1 MTCKNIQ
8 EKFVEYLTKEL
19 SKKDREAVQAHVAE
33 CDQCRRELEFLT
45 EVWTELGVL
54 KEERPSHQLRTRFY
68 HMLEEYKQAE
78 TEKERK
84 EKWSLSSR
92 LKNLWPKRPSF
103 QFALTLGMLVLG
115 LVIGNVWTVIPQQ
128 KAITTALVNEVLSMR
143 QTLAVSLI
151 DQESASERLQG
162 INMSYAMVDPD
173 EELLDKLLLTLNS
186 DPSVSVRLAA
196 VDALYL
202 FHSHPKV
209 KQGLI
214 DSLSQQSSPM
224 VQASLIDLMVS
235 IRERKAVDALK
246 SLLDSEDTN
255 PEIKDRA
262 EQGIQK
268 LSF

>member
-1 MTCKNIQ
+1 MTCKNIK
-8 EKFVEYLTKEL
+8 ERFVEYLTNEL
-19 SKKDREAVQAHVAE
+19 SQKEREEIQEHVAE
-33 CDQCRRELEFLT
+33 CDECRRELEFLT

-54 KEERPSHQLRTRFY
+54 KEERPSPQLRTRFY
-68 HMLEEYKQAE
+68 SMLDQYKQAE
-78 TEKERK
+78 SEKGSR
-84 EKWSLSSR
+84 EKGSLFSR
-92 LKNLWPKRPSF
+92 LKNLWPKKPVF

-128 KAITTALVNEVLSMR
+128 KAITTALVDEVKSMR
-143 QTLAVSLI
+143 QTLAMSLI

-162 INMSYAMVDPD
+162 INMSYSMVDPD
-173 EELLDKLLLTLNS
+173 DKLLDKLLSTLNT
-186 DPSVSVRLAA
+186 DPNVSVRLAA

-202 FHSHPKV
+202 FHNHPKV

-224 VQASLIDLMVS
+224 VQASLIDLMVN
-235 IRERKAVDALK
+235 IRERKAVEALK
-246 SLLDSEDTN
+246 SLLDSEDIN